1 MKETC
6 WVIRDEDNEAPVPMF
21 VCTSAKAAVEIAK
34 QRAKVRRTNVFVMKC
49 VDTHFIR
56 MPSVEP
62 VVEEVDEVL

>member
-1 MKETC
+1 
-6 WVIRDEDNEAPVPMF
+6 MF